1 MKGDGLRPPLR
12 VAFQLPGIGERPGGV
27 GVHVTELLRGLVGLR
42 PEYRYMALVVSL
54 RHAATFRGE
63 LRKIDP
69 QGRLEPRVVR
79 VPGSIVE
86 RVGARFH
93 TPPMSLLLRGRYDVF
108 HLMWLRSDPPVPS
121 SKLVVTMH
129 DTVSLEW
136 PAHEASL
143 PREASRVLR
152 RAAAVI
158 TVSEHARNS
167 ILEAFAPDPDRVH
180 VIPNGCDTGTFRP
193 DHDPADVAAT
203 LSRLGVPAP
212 YLLSVGGQTPRKNLR
227 RMVRA
232 FGMVKSRFHVPH
244 TLVHVGPSLEPSPE
258 LIGAVTEAGVSDS
271 FLSLGFVSDTAMS
284 HLYSGAD
291 ALLFPSL
298 AEGFGLPVVEA
309 LASGT
314 AVLTS
319 AISSLPE
326 VAGGAAMLVDPH
338 DTEAIAEGLVTL
350 LQQPPAVRE
359 ERRRR
364 GLVHARTFSW
374 ERAARQHLDVYDAV
388 AARTS

>member
-1 MKGDGLRPPLR
+1 MTGVGARPHLR

-27 GVHVTELLRGLVGLR
+27 GVHVTELLRGIVDLR

-54 RHAATFRGE
+54 RQAATFRRD

-69 QGRLEPRVVR
+69 QGRLEARVVR
-79 VPGSIVE
+79 LPGSMVE
-86 RVGARFH
+86 RATARLH

-136 PAHEASL
+136 PAHESPL
-143 PREASRVLR
+143 PREVGRVLR

-158 TVSEHARNS
+158 TVSEHARGR
-167 ILEAFAPDPDRVH
+167 ILEAFKPDPERIH
-180 VIPNGCDTGTFRP
+180 VIHNGCDTSTFRP
-193 DHDPADVAAT
+193 DHDPDEVTSSLAA
-203 LSRLGVPAP
+203 LGVRGP

-227 RMVRA
+227 RLVSA
-232 FGMVKSRFHVPH
+232 FGMVKSRHHLPHV
-244 TLVHVGPSLEPSPE
+244 LVHVGPSSEPSPE
-258 LIGAVTEAGVSDS
+258 LVDAVREAGVTAS
-271 FLSLGFVSDTAMS
+271 FLSLGFVSDAAMS
-284 HLYSGAD
+284 HLYAGAD

-298 AEGFGLPVVEA
+298 SEGFGLPVVEA

-314 AVLTS
+314 PVLTS

-326 VAGGAAMLVDPH
+326 VAGGAAVLVDPY
-338 DTEAIAEGLVTL
+338 DTEAIAEGLAEL
-350 LQQPPAVRE
+350 LQESPAVRE

-364 GLVHARTFSW
+364 GVVHARTFSW
-374 ERAARQHLDVYDAV
+374 EQAARQHLEVYDAV
-388 AARTS
+388 AAG